1 MALGRRGGERQ
12 QEMWVATQDLAA
24 APRHVFYDRL
34 NKILADARFDKWVED
49 LCEEFY
55 AGQGRPSI
63 PPGVFF
69 RMLFVGYFE
78 GIDSQRGIAWRCADS
93 LSLRKFLGY
102 TPQEE
107 TPDHSSLSRIRWRLP
122 QEVFHDVFQFVLS
135 ILNAHKLI
143 DAKTVGVDSTMLEAN
158 AAMKSIVRRD
168 NGEDW
173 EEYVKRLATEDGVEI
188 RTKADLIR
196 YDKDRDKKGKKKV
209 SNDEW
214 VSPADPDSRI
224 ARMKNGTT
232 HLAYKAEHVVDLKT
246 EAILAAEIYH
256 ANQADTATLTE
267 SLSKAQ
273 DNLEEAHIYQDIE
286 KAVADK
292 GYHAAETLVG
302 SEEVGS
308 FGVKTYIPEPD
319 SKWQRVWTDK
329 PFGHQRAVYNNRRRT
344 GRDFGK
350 KLQRRRSEVVE
361 RSFAHTCETGGAR
374 RSWLRQRENVGKRYL
389 MQAAAH
395 NLGLVLRKLL
405 GAGKPREFWA
415 VCGVH
420 VALWSTLWTHRRA
433 LRMSATRKINLWY
446 HSARFGLSIRA
457 TPAAPAA
464 ARRFTHCSTGC
475 YLTSTALTRS
485 IDNFDCTLGEPGL
498 QRLQFCF
505 VHALT

>member
-1 MALGRRGGERQ
+1 MALGSRDGERQ
-12 QEMWVATQDLAA
+12 QEMWVATKDLAA
-24 APRHVFYDRL
+24 APRHIFYDRL
-34 NKILADARFDKWVED
+34 NRILSSARFDEWVED
-49 LCEEFY
+49 LCREFY
-55 AGQGRPSI
+55 AGNGRRSI

-93 LSLRKFLGY
+93 LSLRKFLGFA
-102 TPQEE
+102 PQEE

-122 QEVFHDVFQFVLS
+122 QEVFHDVFQFVLT
-135 ILNAHKLI
+135 ILNEHKLI
-143 DAKTVGVDSTMLEAN
+143 DAKTVGVDSTTLEAN

-173 EEYVKRLATEDGVEI
+173 EEYVKRLAAEDGVEI
-188 RTKADLIR
+188 RSKADLIR

-214 VSPADPDSRI
+214 VSPADPDARI
-224 ARMKNGTT
+224 AKMKDGTT
-232 HLAYKAEHVVDLKT
+232 HLAYKAEHVVDLQT

-267 SLSKAQ
+267 SLTKAQ
-273 DNLEEAHIYQDIE
+273 ENLEEACIYRDIE
-286 KAVADK
+286 KAAADK
-292 GYHAAETLVG
+292 GYHAAETLVACDD
-302 SEEVGS
+302 VGS
-308 FGVKTYIPEPD
+308 FGVKAYIPEPD

-344 GRDFGK
+344 GRDYGK
-350 KLQRRRSEVVE
+350 QLQRRRSEVVE

-395 NLGLVLRKLL
+395 NLGLVLRKVL

-415 VCGVH
+415 VCAVV
-420 VALWSTLWTHRRA
+420 VAYWSALWTHRRTLRKSAPREIDLWFHVARFA
-433 LRMSATRKINLWY
+433 LRFR
-446 HSARFGLSIRA
+446 
-457 TPAAPAA
+457 PPPPAPAIS
-464 ARRFTHCSTGC
+464 RRFTHYSTGC
-475 YLTSTALTRS
+475 
-485 IDNFDCTLGEPGL
+485 
-498 QRLQFCF
+498 
-505 VHALT
+505 